1 MSLQILPQPAFSKE
15 LNPALITSDYVQNTV
30 VEHRAIC
37 EAISTGSPEKAREA
51 MRAHLNRSHLRYRGF
66 ADGGASPLSNV
77 ARDD

>member
-1 MSLQILPQPAFSKE
+1 
-15 LNPALITSDYVQNTV
+15 VQNTV